1 MSEPKPINVPVM
13 IFLLFSIIFFWLVN
27 WTKKSGLKKI
37 KIYPIINFNYFC
49 FLEFN
54 FEILLVKSTMGIFKF
69 VVESCKGLES
79 KTKTKLSNPF
89 VEIDCKLD
97 NKTIFEDKSKN
108 KRKTVDPIFDF
119 ENEIKVELEDVKNDK
134 ITLILQVIH
143 FDPLET
149 NLPLG

>member
-1 MSEPKPINVPVM
+1 
-13 IFLLFSIIFFWLVN
+13 
-27 WTKKSGLKKI
+27 
-37 KIYPIINFNYFC
+37 
-49 FLEFN
+49 
-54 FEILLVKSTMGIFKF
+54 MGIFKF